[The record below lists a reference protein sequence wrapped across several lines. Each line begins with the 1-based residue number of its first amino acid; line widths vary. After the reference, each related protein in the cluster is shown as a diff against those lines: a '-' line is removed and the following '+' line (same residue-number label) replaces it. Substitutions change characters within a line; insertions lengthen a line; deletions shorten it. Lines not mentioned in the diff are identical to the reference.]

1 MMTSKEFGSCLSH
14 KARKSGL
21 VDEPANE
28 NVLENKDMLN
38 RPPSFKTSETYLQD
52 DSQ

>member
-14 KARKSGL
+14 KVRKSGL

-28 NVLENKDMLN
+28 NVLENKDMFN
-38 RPPSFKTSETYLQD
+38 RPLPFKTIEAHLQD
-52 DSQ
+52 DTQ